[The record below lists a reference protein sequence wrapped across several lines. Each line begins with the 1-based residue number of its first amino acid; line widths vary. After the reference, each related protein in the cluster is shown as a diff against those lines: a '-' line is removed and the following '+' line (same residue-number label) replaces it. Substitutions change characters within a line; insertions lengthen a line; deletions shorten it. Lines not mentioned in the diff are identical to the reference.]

1 MDYTDFSNFLKDK
14 MRERN
19 LTFKRLSEL
28 TGVSVRHLEALSS
41 GNPDRLP
48 SAPYLKGYLLRLGE
62 VLGFDPD
69 EAWREMKKLTDPKS
83 SGESDE
89 PAKNRFSREPI
100 PRYTIA
106 GIVVLLLLMYAGLRF
121 YKISGMPSLIISSPQ
136 ENMVVVGENSFLLAG
151 SVSNASE
158 LAINSEQVQIQ
169 PDGSWQKTVSL
180 QPGINTVEI
189 TAKKFLGREAKIIR
203 QIVYQPAPASAGVQ
217 AGQSSTVTSTKPA
230 AEAPKAQG
238 F

>member
-1 MDYTDFSNFLKDK
+1 MDYSDFANFLNER

-48 SAPYLKGYLLRLGE
+48 SAPYLKGYLSRLGE

-69 EAWREMKKLTDPKS
+69 EAWKEMKKLTDAKS
-83 SGESDE
+83 AGKSDE
-89 PAKNRFSREPI
+89 PARNRFSREPI
-100 PRYTIA
+100 SGYMLA
-106 GIVVLLLLMYAGLRF
+106 GIVVFFLLLYAGLRF
-121 YKISGMPSLIISSPQ
+121 YKISGTPSVTISYPQ

-151 SVSNASE
+151 SVSNSSE
-158 LAINSEQVQIQ
+158 LKINGEQVQVQ

-189 TAKKFLGREAKIIR
+189 TAKKFLGRETKAIR
-203 QIVYQPAPASAGVQ
+203 QIIYQQ
-217 AGQSSTVTSTKPA
+217 N
-230 AEAPKAQG
+230 QG